1 MKRNFKFI
9 LTAAVIILI
18 AASSAGAQSVWSGNA
33 SVGLPSDFTAVSSMP
48 QAASNTFPAGTI
60 LEVIN
65 PGTGLSV
72 EVEVTGRVTS
82 PGVFILIDT
91 DAALSIGL
99 PADLVLP
106 VRVSPKSLGSVEQ
119 LTSGLNGDAAFTS
132 DIDYNPAAAFA
143 DSSDIPSD
151 DPITAEEPPA
161 VPIIPEESPQEPAVP
176 QEPEEEPAVPQ
187 KPEEESAVPIIL
199 EEPPEEPLIPAA
211 PEPVPE
217 TPEPLPDAVLVSS
230 ESFASSM
237 PPDSP
242 ETLEHMGGKEKKSPS
257 APKFTA
263 SPTADEPPPAP
274 AAPAVLEEP
283 PASVREEAV
292 PPPPPA
298 EPNFGP
304 PESIIAFNLAEAE
317 AEEPPIEK
325 TIIEEPDTEE
335 PDIEELIIKEPEI
348 EEPETENVI
357 PAPVQEPSDT
367 ITEAAPL
374 PPPADEESERTV
386 YFLTPSD
393 LRPPEAPESP
403 EAPPTPPEP
412 PAPPAEPHTA
422 APPDEPAVPALPEDA
437 SDDTPDD
444 TPDEPAVPEDDASD
458 EPLEIPLKAMQRLTP
473 PDSRPYVQIGA
484 YRDPALLNQAALEFT
499 HQAPG
504 YPLSYAADTDE
515 SGAVYRLLI
524 GPLQPAERGAVLKT
538 ARSSIFPDAFPY
550 TP

>member
-1 MKRNFKFI
+1 MKRNFKLI
-9 LTAAVIILI
+9 LTVAVIILI

-33 SVGLPSDFTAVSSMP
+33 SVGLPPDFTAVSSMP
-48 QAASNTFPAGTI
+48 QAASNTFPAGTV

-99 PADLVLP
+99 PADLVVP

-132 DIDYNPAAAFA
+132 DIDYNPAAVFA

-151 DPITAEEPPA
+151 DPIIAEEPPV

-176 QEPEEEPAVPQ
+176 QELEDEPVIPEESPEEPAVPQ
-187 KPEEESAVPIIL
+187 EPEDEPVIP

-211 PEPVPE
+211 PEPAPEPLE

-242 ETLEHMGGKEKKSPS
+242 ETLEHMGGKEKKSPA

-263 SPTADEPPPAP
+263 SPPADEPPPAP
-274 AAPAVLEEP
+274 AAPAVPEES

-298 EPNFGP
+298 EPIFGP

-335 PDIEELIIKEPEI
+335 PDIEELIIK
-348 EEPETENVI
+348 EPETENVI

-393 LRPPEAPESP
+393 LRPPESP

-412 PAPPAEPHTA
+412 PAPPAEPDTA
-422 APPDEPAVPALPEDA
+422 APPDEPAVPEDDTSDEPAVPALPEDA
-437 SDDTPDD
+437 SD
-444 TPDEPAVPEDDASD
+444 
-458 EPLEIPLKAMQRLTP
+458 EPLAPPLTAMQRLTP

-499 HQAPG
+499 HLAPG

-515 SGAVYRLLI
+515 SGAVFRLLI

>member
-9 LTAAVIILI
+9 LTVPVIILI

-48 QAASNTFPAGTI
+48 QAASNTFPAGTV

-143 DSSDIPSD
+143 DSSDNPSD
-151 DPITAEEPPA
+151 DPIIAEEPPA
-161 VPIIPEESPQEPAVP
+161 VPIIPEESPEEPAVP

-187 KPEEESAVPIIL
+187 EPEDEPAVPEEPPAVPIIL

-211 PEPVPE
+211 PEPA
-217 TPEPLPDAVLVSS
+217 PEPLPDAVLVSS
-230 ESFASSM
+230 DSFASSM

-242 ETLEHMGGKEKKSPS
+242 ETLEHMGGKEKKSPA

-263 SPTADEPPPAP
+263 SPPADEPPPAP
-274 AAPAVLEEP
+274 AAPAVPEEP

-325 TIIEEPDTEE
+325 TIIEETDTEE
-335 PDIEELIIKEPEI
+335 PDIEELIIKEPAI
-348 EEPETENVI
+348 PETEDVI
-357 PAPVQEPSDT
+357 PETAPVQEPSDT

-393 LRPPEAPESP
+393 LRPPEAPEAP

-412 PAPPAEPHTA
+412 PAPPAEPDTA
-422 APPDEPAVPALPEDA
+422 APPDEPAVPEAASDDPPDEPALPEDA
-437 SDDTPDD
+437 SD
-444 TPDEPAVPEDDASD
+444 A
-458 EPLEIPLKAMQRLTP
+458 PLEIPLTAMQRLTP

-499 HQAPG
+499 HLAPG

-524 GPLQPAERGAVLKT
+524 GPLQPAERGVVLKT

-550 TP
+550 IP

>member
-9 LTAAVIILI
+9 LTVPVIILI
-18 AASSAGAQSVWSGNA
+18 AAFSAGAQSVWSGNA
-33 SVGLPSDFTAVSSMP
+33 AVGLPSDFTAVSPMP
-48 QAASNTFPAGTI
+48 QAASNTFPAGTV

-91 DAALSIGL
+91 DAASSIGL
-99 PADLVLP
+99 PADLVVP
-106 VRVSPKSLGSVEQ
+106 VRVSPKSIGSVEQ

-132 DIDYNPAAAFA
+132 DIDYNPAAVFA
-143 DSSDIPSD
+143 DSSDN
-151 DPITAEEPPA
+151 PITAEEPPEEPVIPEEPSA

-176 QEPEEEPAVPQ
+176 QEPEEEPVI
-187 KPEEESAVPIIL
+187 PEESSEEPAVL

-211 PEPVPE
+211 PEPAPE
-217 TPEPLPDAVLVSS
+217 PPEPLPDAVLVSS

-242 ETLEHMGGKEKKSPS
+242 ETLEHMGGKEKKSPA

-263 SPTADEPPPAP
+263 SPPAHEPPPAP
-274 AAPAVLEEP
+274 AAPAVPEEP

-292 PPPPPA
+292 PPPPPV

-325 TIIEEPDTEE
+325 TIIKEPDTEE

-348 EEPETENVI
+348 EDVTPETV
-357 PAPVQEPSDT
+357 PVQEPSDT

-393 LRPPEAPESP
+393 LRPPEAPP
-403 EAPPTPPEP
+403 AP
-412 PAPPAEPHTA
+412 PAPPAEPDTA
-422 APPDEPAVPALPEDA
+422 APSDEPAVPALPEDS
-437 SDDTPDD
+437 SDDP
-444 TPDEPAVPEDDASD
+444 PDEPALPEDAPDA
-458 EPLEIPLKAMQRLTP
+458 PLEIPLTAMQRLTP

-499 HQAPG
+499 HLAPG

-524 GPLQPAERGAVLKT
+524 GPLQPAERGVVLKT

>member
-33 SVGLPSDFTAVSSMP
+33 AVGLPSDFTAVSPMP

-99 PADLVLP
+99 PADLVVP

-132 DIDYNPAAAFA
+132 DIDYNPAAVFA

-151 DPITAEEPPA
+151 DPIIAEEPPV

-176 QEPEEEPAVPQ
+176 QELEDEPVIPEESSEEPAVP
-187 KPEEESAVPIIL
+187 EEPPAVPIIL

-211 PEPVPE
+211 PELVPE

-263 SPTADEPPPAP
+263 SPPADEPPPAP
-274 AAPAVLEEP
+274 AAPVVLEEP
-283 PASVREEAV
+283 PAFVREEAV

-393 LRPPEAPESP
+393 LRPPEAPP
-403 EAPPTPPEP
+403 APPEP
-412 PAPPAEPHTA
+412 PAEPDTA
-422 APPDEPAVPALPEDA
+422 APPDEPAVPEDA
-437 SDDTPDD
+437 SDD

-458 EPLEIPLKAMQRLTP
+458 VPLEIPLTAMQRLTP

>member
-1 MKRNFKFI
+1 
-9 LTAAVIILI
+9 
-18 AASSAGAQSVWSGNA
+18 
-33 SVGLPSDFTAVSSMP
+33 
-48 QAASNTFPAGTI
+48 
-60 LEVIN
+60 
-65 PGTGLSV
+65 
-72 EVEVTGRVTS
+72 
-82 PGVFILIDT
+82 
-91 DAALSIGL
+91 
-99 PADLVLP
+99 
-106 VRVSPKSLGSVEQ
+106 
-119 LTSGLNGDAAFTS
+119 
-132 DIDYNPAAAFA
+132 
-143 DSSDIPSD
+143 
-151 DPITAEEPPA
+151 
-161 VPIIPEESPQEPAVP
+161 
-176 QEPEEEPAVPQ
+176 
-187 KPEEESAVPIIL
+187 
-199 EEPPEEPLIPAA
+199 
-211 PEPVPE
+211 
-217 TPEPLPDAVLVSS
+217 
-230 ESFASSM
+230 M

-242 ETLEHMGGKEKKSPS
+242 ETLEHMGGKEKKSPA

-263 SPTADEPPPAP
+263 LPPADEPPQAP
-274 AAPAVLEEP
+274 AAPAVPEEP

-335 PDIEELIIKEPEI
+335 PDIEELIIKEPPIPPI
-348 EEPETENVI
+348 EEVIPET
-357 PAPVQEPSDT
+357 APVQEPSDT

-393 LRPPEAPESP
+393 LRPPESPESP
-403 EAPPTPPEP
+403 PPPPEP
-412 PAPPAEPHTA
+412 PAPPAEPDTAAPPDISPPGTISHGPPAEPDTA
-422 APPDEPAVPALPEDA
+422 APPDEPAVPE
-437 SDDTPDD
+437 
-444 TPDEPAVPEDDASD
+444 DASD
-458 EPLEIPLKAMQRLTP
+458 EPLAPPLTAVQRLTP

-499 HQAPG
+499 HLAPG
-504 YPLSYAADTDE
+504 YPLSYTADTDE

>member
-9 LTAAVIILI
+9 LAAAVIILI

-33 SVGLPSDFTAVSSMP
+33 AVGLPSDFTAVSPMP
-48 QAASNTFPAGTI
+48 QAASNTFPAGTV

-99 PADLVLP
+99 PADLVVP

-132 DIDYNPAAAFA
+132 DIDYNPAAVFA

-151 DPITAEEPPA
+151 DPIIAEEPPVVPIIPEESPREPAVPQELEDEPVIPEESSEEPAVPEEPPA
-161 VPIIPEESPQEPAVP
+161 VPII
-176 QEPEEEPAVPQ
+176 
-187 KPEEESAVPIIL
+187 L
-199 EEPPEEPLIPAA
+199 EEPSEEPLIPAA
-211 PEPVPE
+211 PEPAPEPPETPE

-242 ETLEHMGGKEKKSPS
+242 ETLEHMGGKEKKSPA

-263 SPTADEPPPAP
+263 SPPADEPPPSP
-274 AAPAVLEEP
+274 AAPAVPEEP

-298 EPNFGP
+298 EPNFAP

-348 EEPETENVI
+348 EEPEIEDVI
-357 PAPVQEPSDT
+357 PETAPVQEPSDT

-393 LRPPEAPESP
+393 LRPPESPESP
-403 EAPPTPPEP
+403 PLPPEP
-412 PAPPAEPHTA
+412 PAPPAEPDTA
-422 APPDEPAVPALPEDA
+422 APPDEPAVL
-437 SDDTPDD
+437 
-444 TPDEPAVPEDDASD
+444 EDDASD
-458 EPLEIPLKAMQRLTP
+458 EPLEIPLTAMQRLTP

-484 YRDPALLNQAALEFT
+484 YRDPALLSQAALEFT

-524 GPLQPAERGAVLKT
+524 GPLQPAERGVVLKT

>member
-48 QAASNTFPAGTI
+48 QAASNTFPAGTV

-99 PADLVLP
+99 PADLVVP
-106 VRVSPKSLGSVEQ
+106 VRVSPKPLGNVEQ
-119 LTSGLNGDAAFTS
+119 LTSGLNGDTAFTS
-132 DIDYNPAAAFA
+132 DIDYNPAAVFA
-143 DSSDIPSD
+143 HSSDN
-151 DPITAEEPPA
+151 PITAEEPPA
-161 VPIIPEESPQEPAVP
+161 VPIIPEESPEEPAVP
-176 QEPEEEPAVPQ
+176 QEPEDEPVILEESPEEPAVPQ
-187 KPEEESAVPIIL
+187 EPEDEPVIPEEPPAVPIIL
-199 EEPPEEPLIPAA
+199 EEPPDEPLIPAA
-211 PEPVPE
+211 PEPAPDP
-217 TPEPLPDAVLVSS
+217 PEPLPDAVLVSS

-242 ETLEHMGGKEKKSPS
+242 ETLEHMGGKEKKSPA

-263 SPTADEPPPAP
+263 LPPADEPPQAP
-274 AAPAVLEEP
+274 AAPAVPEEP

-335 PDIEELIIKEPEI
+335 PDIEELIIKEPPIPPIPPI
-348 EEPETENVI
+348 EEVIPET
-357 PAPVQEPSDT
+357 APVQEPSDT

-393 LRPPEAPESP
+393 LRPPESPESP
-403 EAPPTPPEP
+403 PPPPEP
-412 PAPPAEPHTA
+412 PAPPAEPDTA
-422 APPDEPAVPALPEDA
+422 APPDEPAVPE
-437 SDDTPDD
+437 
-444 TPDEPAVPEDDASD
+444 DASD
-458 EPLEIPLKAMQRLTP
+458 EPLAPPLTAVQRLTP

-499 HQAPG
+499 HLAPG
-504 YPLSYAADTDE
+504 YPLSYTADTDE

>member
-1 MKRNFKFI
+1 MKRNFKLI

-33 SVGLPSDFTAVSSMP
+33 SVGLPSDFTAVSPMP

-99 PADLVLP
+99 PADLVVP

-132 DIDYNPAAAFA
+132 DIDYNPAAVFA

-151 DPITAEEPPA
+151 DPIIAEEPPV

-176 QEPEEEPAVPQ
+176 QELEDEPV
-187 KPEEESAVPIIL
+187 IL
-199 EEPPEEPLIPAA
+199 EEPSEEPLIPAA
-211 PEPVPE
+211 PEPAPE
-217 TPEPLPDAVLVSS
+217 PPEPLPDAVLVSS
-230 ESFASSM
+230 DSFASSM

-242 ETLEHMGGKEKKSPS
+242 ETLEHMGGKEKKSPA

-263 SPTADEPPPAP
+263 SPPADEPPPALVV
-274 AAPAVLEEP
+274 PAVPEEP
-283 PASVREEAV
+283 PASVREDAV

-304 PESIIAFNLAEAE
+304 PESIIAFNLAEAEAE

-393 LRPPEAPESP
+393 LRPPEAPP
-403 EAPPTPPEP
+403 APPEP
-412 PAPPAEPHTA
+412 PAEPDTA
-422 APPDEPAVPALPEDA
+422 APPDEPAVPEDA
-437 SDDTPDD
+437 SDD

-458 EPLEIPLKAMQRLTP
+458 APLEIPLTAMQRLTP

>member
-1 MKRNFKFI
+1 MKRNFKLI

-48 QAASNTFPAGTI
+48 QAASNTFPAGTV

-72 EVEVTGRVTS
+72 EVEVTGRVNS

-99 PADLVLP
+99 PADLVVP
-106 VRVSPKSLGSVEQ
+106 VRVSPRSLGSVEQ

-132 DIDYNPAAAFA
+132 DIDYNPAAVFA
-143 DSSDIPSD
+143 DSSDIP
-151 DPITAEEPPA
+151 ITAEEPPEEP
-161 VPIIPEESPQEPAVP
+161 VIPEESPLEPAVP
-176 QEPEEEPAVPQ
+176 QELEDEPVIPEESSEEPAVP
-187 KPEEESAVPIIL
+187 EEPPAVPIIL

-211 PEPVPE
+211 PELVPE

-230 ESFASSM
+230 DSFASSM
-237 PPDSP
+237 PPDPP

-263 SPTADEPPPAP
+263 SPPAHEPPPALV
-274 AAPAVLEEP
+274 APAVPEEP

-325 TIIEEPDTEE
+325 TIIEETDTEE

-348 EEPETENVI
+348 EEPEIEEPEIEDVI
-357 PAPVQEPSDT
+357 PETAPVQEPSDT

-393 LRPPEAPESP
+393 LRPPEAP
-403 EAPPTPPEP
+403 PTPPEP
-412 PAPPAEPHTA
+412 PAPPAEPDTA
-422 APPDEPAVPALPEDA
+422 AP
-437 SDDTPDD
+437 
-444 TPDEPAVPEDDASD
+444 PDEPAVPEDDASD
-458 EPLEIPLKAMQRLTP
+458 EPLEIPLTAMQRLTP

>member
-1 MKRNFKFI
+1 MKRNFKLI
-9 LTAAVIILI
+9 LTPAVIILI

-48 QAASNTFPAGTI
+48 QAASNTFPAGTV

-99 PADLVLP
+99 PADLVVP

-132 DIDYNPAAAFA
+132 DIDYNPAAVFA

-151 DPITAEEPPA
+151 DRIIAEEPPV
-161 VPIIPEESPQEPAVP
+161 VPIIPEESPREPAVP
-176 QEPEEEPAVPQ
+176 QELEDEPVIPEESSEEPAVP
-187 KPEEESAVPIIL
+187 
-199 EEPPEEPLIPAA
+199 EEPPAEPLIPAA

-230 ESFASSM
+230 ESFASLM
-237 PPDSP
+237 PPDSL
-242 ETLEHMGGKEKKSPS
+242 ETLEHMGGKEKKSPA

-263 SPTADEPPPAP
+263 SPPADEPPPAP
-274 AAPAVLEEP
+274 AEPAVLEEP

-335 PDIEELIIKEPEI
+335 PDIEELIIKEPAIPEI
-348 EEPETENVI
+348 KEPETENVI

-393 LRPPEAPESP
+393 LRPPEAPEAP

-412 PAPPAEPHTA
+412 PAEPDTA
-422 APPDEPAVPALPEDA
+422 APPDEPAE
-437 SDDTPDD
+437 
-444 TPDEPAVPEDDASD
+444 PEDDASD
-458 EPLEIPLKAMQRLTP
+458 EPLEIPLTAMQRLTP

-524 GPLQPAERGAVLKT
+524 GPLQPAERGVVLKT